1 MQWQNGGHWDKVVI
15 PTLVQKFG
23 SGQLK
28 QETRNKDYLIVQP
41 ARIQQPYTL
50 LKYVKIDRSLIVTN
64 NEK

>member
-41 ARIQQPYTL
+41 ARI
-50 LKYVKIDRSLIVTN
+50 
-64 NEK
+64 